1 MMPISRFCF
10 FSLRNRSKEAFNL
23 LRRSAPSKSI
33 QSRNYANTSK
43 RASRRTDISTST
55 PIDTPPSH
63 SRGSFFLPAAA
74 TVLGFAGLAAFLHYN
89 DERRVVMKGQESQD
103 NCSCVNDIKGP
114 IIGGPFTLQDT
125 ENRTVTEKNLQG
137 NWAVLYFGY
146 TSSPDVGP
154 EQVQL
159 MAKAINILE
168 SRHNLK
174 VLPVFVT
181 IDPQRDTPSHL
192 RAYLKEFE
200 SKILGLTGPVTAIRQ
215 MAQEYRVFF
224 KKVEEDGDDYLVE
237 SSHNMY
243 LMSPNMEVV
252 RCFGVEYN
260 AEELSEAILKE
271 LKSREPQLKG

>member
-1 MMPISRFCF
+1 MMPISRSCF
-10 FSLRNRSKEAFNL
+10 SSFRHRSKEAFNL
-23 LRRSAPSKSI
+23 LRRSA
-33 QSRNYANTSK
+33 QSNRVQSQNYANSSK
-43 RASRRTDISTST
+43 RASGRTDISTST
-55 PIDTPPSH
+55 PVDTPPPR
-63 SRGSFFLPAAA
+63 SRGSFVIPVAA
-74 TVLGFAGLAAFLHYN
+74 TILGFAGLVAFLSYN
-89 DERRVVMKGQESQD
+89 DERRVVKKGQD
-103 NCSCVNDIKGP
+103 NCSCANNLKGP
-114 IIGGPFTLQDT
+114 KIGGPFTLKDT
-125 ENRTVTEKNLQG
+125 GNHTVTEKNLQG

-154 EQVQL
+154 EQVQM

-181 IDPQRDTPSHL
+181 IDPERDNTSHL
-192 RAYLKEFE
+192 CAYLKEFD
-200 SKILGLTGPVTAIRQ
+200 SRILGLTGSVTAIRQ
-215 MAQEYRVFF
+215 MAQECRVFF
-224 KKVEEDGDDYLVE
+224 RKIEEDGDDYLVE

-271 LKSREPQLKG
+271 LKLREPQLKG

>member
-1 MMPISRFCF
+1 M
-10 FSLRNRSKEAFNL
+10 EAFNL

-43 RASRRTDISTST
+43 RASSRTDISTST
-55 PIDTPPSH
+55 PVDTPPSH

-103 NCSCVNDIKGP
+103 NCSC
-114 IIGGPFTLQDT
+114 
-125 ENRTVTEKNLQG
+125 G

-181 IDPQRDTPSHL
+181 IDPKRDTPSHL

-224 KKVEEDGDDYLVE
+224 KKVEEDGDDYLIE